1 MVEKSA
7 LQCGKLPPRMMAKLL
22 SGLGAPDASVKV
34 GPALGEDTCAIALG
48 GEYMIVTTD
57 PITLTGDGTSDLLL
71 QVNANDLATRG
82 VRPRYLQAVALL
94 PPGTTSSEVRR
105 LFAELDASARR
116 MRVAITGGHTEVT
129 DAVTRPVLIAT
140 MIGFSQNR
148 RLLSSGGAR
157 AGDALVMTGAAGI
170 EGTMILARS
179 RGGEIAAALG
189 EHARC
194 EALEL
199 GIKPGT
205 SVLNAGLIA
214 GATGAH
220 AMHDPTEGGI
230 GAAVH
235 EMAYAA
241 GLRTAV
247 HLERIPVYVVTAN
260 ICRLFGIDPLGLISS
275 GALLIAI
282 APARVNRLVA
292 AMRAAK
298 IKAVAIGSFEPGR
311 GVRALRGGKPAKLA
325 WFERDEL
332 VRLDNARQAAQ
343 ADGLANVRRHLRRT
357 PVNAKRSVN
366 APRSAGK

>member
-1 MVEKSA
+1 MVGKSG
-7 LQCGKLPPRMMAKLL
+7 LQCGKLPPRLMAKLL
-22 SGLGAPDASVKV
+22 SGSGAPDASVKV
-34 GPALGEDTCAIALG
+34 GPALGEDTAAIALDG
-48 GEYMIVTTD
+48 RYMIVTTD
-57 PITLTGDGTSDLLL
+57 PITLTGDGAGDLLL

-94 PPGTTSSEVRR
+94 PPGTTTSEVRR

-116 MRVAITGGHTEVT
+116 MGVAITGGHTEVT
-129 DAVTRPVLIAT
+129 DAVTRPVLIGA

-148 RLLSSGGAR
+148 RLLSSGGAQ

-179 RGGEIAAALG
+179 RGIEIAAALG
-189 EHARC
+189 EHARR

-205 SVLNAGLIA
+205 SVVNAGLIA
-214 GATGAH
+214 ASAGAH

-241 GLRTAV
+241 RLRTTV
-247 HLERIPVYVVTAN
+247 HLDQIPVYVVTAN

-282 APARVNRLVA
+282 APARVDRLVA

-298 IKAVAIGSFEPGR
+298 IKAVAIGSFQAGR
-311 GVRALRGGKPAKLA
+311 GVKALRAGKPAKLA

-332 VRLDNARQAAQ
+332 VRLDDARQAAQ
-343 ADGLANVRRHLRRT
+343 ADGPPSVRRHPRRT
-357 PVNAKRSVN
+357 PANARRSVN
-366 APRSAGK
+366 EPRSADK

>member
-1 MVEKSA
+1 MEKKRA

-22 SGLGAPDASVKV
+22 GGLGAPDPSVKV
-34 GPALGEDTCAIALG
+34 GPALGEDTAAIARG
-48 GEYMIVTTD
+48 GEYMIVTSD
-57 PITLTGDGTSDLLL
+57 PITLTGDGASDLLL
-71 QVNANDLATRG
+71 QVNANDMVTRG
-82 VRPRYLQAVALL
+82 VRPRYVQAVALL
-94 PPGTTSSEVRR
+94 PPGTTTGEVRR

-116 MRVAITGGHTEVT
+116 MKVAITGGHTEVT

-140 MIGFSQNR
+140 MIGFSNNR
-148 RLLSSGGAR
+148 RLLSSGGAQ

-179 RGGEIAAALG
+179 RGAEIAAALG

-199 GIKPGT
+199 RTDPGT
-205 SVLNAGLIA
+205 SVLEAGVIA
-214 GATGAH
+214 GETGAH

-235 EMAYAA
+235 EMAHAA
-241 GLRTAV
+241 GLRTEV
-247 HLERIPVYVVTAN
+247 HLDRIPVYVVTAN

-282 APARVNRLVA
+282 APARVKRLIVA
-292 AMRAAK
+292 MAAAK
-298 IKAVAIGSFEPGR
+298 IKAVAIGSFETGR
-311 GVRALRGGKPAKLA
+311 GVKAFRAGRPAKLT

-332 VRLDNARQAAQ
+332 VRLDDARDGAQ
-343 ADGLANVRRHLRRT
+343 SVSVTNVPRASKRATANVRR
-357 PVNAKRSVN
+357 
-366 APRSAGK
+366 